1 MAVDLSMTTQQKI
14 DRMRHILESGEFM
27 PEANKEH
34 KVDALNLVESL
45 KDAVKELSLRTLIQV
60 TKIRASAGANW
71 RNLAEYTI
79 CG

>member
-14 DRMRHILESGEFM
+14 DRMRFILESGEFM

-45 KDAVKELSLRTLIQV
+45 KDSVKELSLRTLIQV